1 MYRCPICAAPLVCDG
16 RTYRCENRHCYDISK
31 RGYVNLLP
39 PKSNVP
45 GDNRDMVLARRD
57 FLSADYYAPFRD
69 AVMKQLEFASKGM
82 GRKLGNLS
90 ILDAGCGEGYYT
102 SKIVAE
108 SVRGADISREAV
120 DYACRRESKT
130 KDLKY
135 CVASVFNL
143 PYLDES
149 FDGAVS
155 LFSPICADEL
165 SRVLTPDGFVL
176 VGAPGR
182 DHLRELKE
190 VVYDTPYDNEEIPPI
205 LNGFILTHE
214 SSVKYTMNI
223 RSNEHIKALFS
234 MTPYAYRTPAEG
246 VARLDAIDSLDVTAH
261 FALYLY
267 KRN

>member
-1 MYRCPICAAPLVCDG
+1 MYRCPICAAPLARDG

-39 PKSNVP
+39 PKGTVP
-45 GDNRDMVLARRD
+45 GDNREMVLARRD

-69 AVMKQLEFASKGM
+69 AVIERLNFASKGM
-82 GRKLGNLS
+82 GRKLETLS

-102 SKIVAE
+102 SKIPAE
-108 SVRGADISREAV
+108 KVRGADISREAV
-120 DYACRRESKT
+120 DYACRRESESE
-130 KDLKY
+130 DLKY

-149 FDGAVS
+149 FHGAVS

-165 SRVLTPDGFVL
+165 ARVLCPDGFVL

-182 DHLRELKE
+182 DHLHELKE
-190 VVYDTPYDNEEIPPI
+190 AVYDTPYDNDEIPPI
-205 LNGFILTHE
+205 LNGFILTHTK
-214 SSVKYTMNI
+214 SVEFTMNI
-223 RSNEHIKALFS
+223 NSPEHIKALFS

-246 VARLDAIDSLDVTAH
+246 VARLNAIDSLAVTAH